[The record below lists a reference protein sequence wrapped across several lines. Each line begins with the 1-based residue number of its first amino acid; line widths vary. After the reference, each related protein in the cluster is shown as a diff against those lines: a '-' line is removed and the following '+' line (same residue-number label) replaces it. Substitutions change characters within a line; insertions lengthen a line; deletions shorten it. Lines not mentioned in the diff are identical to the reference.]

1 MFNSYQHSKYQKTE
15 NEKRIRL
22 EKSAHMLEIREKVRE
37 KLLRKYKVRLAK
49 KLVDIVN
56 EPVPVHSF
64 QRSVSPQFLGESM
77 MRLKPRDSRARVNDA
92 LQQNTIYDH
101 EPLHIQNPDF
111 RPRHKEKEIHGQ
123 MKFTPKDRFERL
135 LDKYFSD
142 NPVIYTWEADGNTT
156 SPIRSKTKKLYYKTL
171 ESVALKAS
179 PESSSKV
186 NSKAFLQK
194 IDESSC
200 EEVLNDNEKL
210 GILAQNALEKCR
222 LRPSKDSRHVSVNR
236 NRLA

>member
-15 NEKRIRL
+15 NEKKIRL
-22 EKSAHMLEIREKVRE
+22 EKSARLLEIQQKVRE
-37 KLLRKYKVRLAK
+37 NLLKKYKIRLVK

-56 EPVPVHSF
+56 DPVPVQSF

-77 MRLKPRDSRARVNDA
+77 MRLKPRDSRARVTDA

-111 RPRHKEKEIHGQ
+111 RPRHKEKEIHAQ

-135 LDKYFSD
+135 LDKYFTD
-142 NPVIYTWEADGNTT
+142 NPVIYTWEADGNTV

-171 ESVALKAS
+171 ESVALNVS
-179 PESSSKV
+179 PESSSKA
-186 NSKAFLQK
+186 NSKAILSK
-194 IDESSC
+194 INESQC
-200 EEVLNDNEKL
+200 EDVFNDNEKL

-222 LRPSKDSRHVSVNR
+222 LRPSKEFRHVSVIR
-236 NRLA
+236 NKLT